1 MLKYIYE
8 KFFQKFVIEDIAE
21 CFDSFEKQHKDILTN
36 HCRCTKREYTYS
48 ATMAQNQ
55 FGGYYSPYDKG
66 EQNQFGGYYSPTDI
80 SSGQSVEIGGG
91 IRTNNPFSPAFSQ
104 GYISNGVYQP
114 QHHIC
119 GNCGK
124 PITEQSNLDVYNNV
138 NGNGDL

>member
-104 GYISNGVYQP
+104 GYIGNGVYQP

>member
-8 KFFQKFVIEDIAE
+8 KFFQRFVIEDIAE

-48 ATMAQNQ
+48 ATMAQN
-55 FGGYYSPYDKG
+55 
-66 EQNQFGGYYSPTDI
+66 EFGGYYSPTDI

-91 IRTNNPFSPAFSQ
+91 IRTNNPFSPALSQ
-104 GYISNGVYQP
+104 VYIGNGVYQP
-114 QHHIC
+114 QHYSC

-124 PITEQSNLDVYNNV
+124 PITEESNKENT
-138 NGNGDL
+138 